1 MRLKLLP
8 RINGRRGAFQLLFG
22 TAFLMLA
29 IAYFIA
35 IDFPPAIAWIH
46 AYLPTPGPLGFIWL
60 IPAIAGLAGA
70 FLPRPKDWFSF
81 AALVFAPS
89 VWGCFYIIGGLMQPH
104 GTSILGAILYWAIAA
119 SLMVVS
125 GMTGDRDRDHRE
137 VTL

>member
-29 IAYFIA
+29 IAYFISV
-35 IDFPPAIAWIH
+35 DFPPAIAWMH
-46 AYLPTPGPLGFIWL
+46 TYLDAPSPLGFIWL
-60 IPAIAGLAGA
+60 IPAIAGLTGA